1 MPTYIYRVSLTNG
14 RKPSD
19 SSPADMEVVGA
30 HFARLEQLA
39 AEGVVSYV
47 GRTLQ
52 DDNSTFGIVVFQA
65 DSDTAAREIAEADPA
80 VTGGLMSAE
89 VFPFEVYIPTPAGD

>member
-19 SSPADMEVVGA
+19 STPEDMEVVGA

-47 GRTLQ
+47 GRTLN
-52 DDNSTFGIVVFQA
+52 DDPSVFGIVVFQA
-65 DSDTAAREIAEADPA
+65 GSDEAAREIAEADPA
-80 VTGGLMSAE
+80 VVSGLMVAD
-89 VFPFEVYIPTPAGD
+89 VFPFEVYIPATPEA